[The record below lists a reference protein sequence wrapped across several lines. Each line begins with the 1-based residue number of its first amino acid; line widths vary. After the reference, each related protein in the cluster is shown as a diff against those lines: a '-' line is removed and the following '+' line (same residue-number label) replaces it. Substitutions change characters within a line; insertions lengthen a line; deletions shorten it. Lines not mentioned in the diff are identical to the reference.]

1 MSDYET
7 REVEFR
13 PIELVSLHRLL
24 NVMEVHFKQ
33 QEGTEV
39 YARTAEMLDQRVTE
53 QIFKEELLEDIDSEA
68 EEYFAQ
74 MENESPPTTGIR

>member
-33 QEGTEV
+33 QEGTRT

-53 QIFKEELLEDIDSEA
+53 QIFKEELLDDIDSEA
-68 EEYFAQ
+68 EEYFDQ
-74 MENESPPTTGIR
+74 KDNESPPTTGI